1 PSRFD
6 RRAIAWTGARLRRP
20 LAAERPAEI
29 GYPWPLGGR
38 CGDGGTRLR
47 LSPLWRRHFIEAFAV
62 NLLRCQRQAEL
73 LADDT
78 GKKAANRVL
87 LPTGCFHNG
96 GNRYT
101 PGLAEK
107 GKDRLL
113 FGPTAA

>member
-1 PSRFD
+1 MSWSKFQLLSINRKLLKAQRPDAETPGRHLEP
-6 RRAIAWTGARLRRP
+6 IA
-20 LAAERPAEI
+20 
-29 GYPWPLGGR
+29 
-38 CGDGGTRLR
+38 
-47 LSPLWRRHFIEAFAV
+47 SPLSRRHFIEAFAI

-73 LADDT
+73 LAYDT